1 MFRRLFVEEGYLLLP
16 IVSLVLVML
25 TFSIFAVRILRAPK
39 DKIDKTAAMPLRD
52 DDTPPSGPAQ

>member
-25 TFSIFAVRILRAPK
+25 AFSIFAVRILRTPK

-52 DDTPPSGPAQ
+52 DDSPPAGPAQ